1 MQEPDYGVDMD
12 WEVAPDVD
20 KPWRKMVAQSKTAEY
35 KRFLEVKKRVS
46 GMVVD
51 MVDSTESVSVIS
63 SVMEAVIETSCVEG
77 MTRSVWREMECNA
90 DLKPGSP
97 K

>member
-12 WEVAPDVD
+12 WEVAPDVE

-35 KRFLEVKKRVS
+35 KRVLEVKKMVS
-46 GMVVD
+46 RLVVD
-51 MVDSTESVSVIS
+51 MVDSIESVSVINS
-63 SVMEAVIETSCVEG
+63 IMEAVIKTSCVEG